1 MCPRHAF
8 LKYFCKLEYRGGVV
22 HFPTQGPVAGWF
34 GTECFTM
41 IIAEELG
48 LEFDDICVD
57 YDYRAEHT
65 DEAGGSDGVTG
76 HGWIVRNAPICSRK
90 KFLSRREGSTD
101 DDEPFRTD

>member
-1 MCPRHAF
+1 M
-8 LKYFCKLEYRGGVV
+8 KYCKLEYRDGVV
-22 HFPTQGPVAGWF
+22 HFPTQGPIAGWF

-48 LEFDDICVD
+48 LEYEDICVD

-76 HGWIVRNAPICSRK
+76 QGWIVKECANLLK
-90 KFLSRREGSTD
+90 KKY
-101 DDEPFRTD
+101 